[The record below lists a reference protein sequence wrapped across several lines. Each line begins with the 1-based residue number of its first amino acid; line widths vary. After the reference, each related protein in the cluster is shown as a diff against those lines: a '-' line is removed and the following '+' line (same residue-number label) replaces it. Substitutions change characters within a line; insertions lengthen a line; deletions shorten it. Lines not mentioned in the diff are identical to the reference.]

1 MNAVYEED
9 FLGYSYGFRPGRSPH
24 DALDAL
30 AAGIYKKKVNWLQEL
45 HGRVQ
50 RGTYRASP
58 SRRAYILKS
67 DGRKRPLGI
76 ATLVGRPSM
85 LVIGSVS
92 SRPGP
97 DCWCRSSRSWRALTG
112 SSAAGPGSSG
122 SGTRPECSTRSGRS
136 LFRDSASSLATFTG
150 SLAVGDCAS
159 YSVTQNG
166 SVSSTSTDS
175 SSHPGRTLPGGP
187 SLPDTVGEGRR

>member
-1 MNAVYEED
+1 MEVLNAVYEED

-97 DCWCRSSRSWRALTG
+97 DCWCRSSRSWRALTTPTG
-112 SSAAGPGSSG
+112 PRTARSTSS
-122 SGTRPECSTRSGRS
+122 
-136 LFRDSASSLATFTG
+136 
-150 SLAVGDCAS
+150 VGW
-159 YSVTQNG
+159 VTQSPSNPWRQRG
-166 SVSSTSTDS
+166 S
-175 SSHPGRTLPGGP
+175 
-187 SLPDTVGEGRR
+187 